1 MSAIRMTTG
10 GSRPV
15 AAFGRAVG
23 ADGRA
28 LSADPATPDAPPPGG
43 IAART
48 RRVMGN
54 RAVVLN
60 GIGPDRPD
68 VMHCRCCLSGSARS
82 SGAFDK
88 ICQGCFL
95 PGRRPARTMIGAT
108 AQTPV
113 APVGADCIA
122 CHPAAG
128 AAA

>member
-28 LSADPATPDAPPPGG
+28 LPTDPDAPPPGG

-68 VMHCRCCLSGSARS
+68 VMHCRCCLSGPARS

-95 PGRRPARTMIGAT
+95 PGRCPVRTMTGVPAPGA
-108 AQTPV
+108 AAGV
-113 APVGADCIA
+113 DCIA
-122 CHPAAG
+122 RRPAAG

>member
-28 LSADPATPDAPPPGG
+28 LPADPATPDAPPPGG

-60 GIGPDRPD
+60 GIGPDRSD

-95 PGRRPARTMIGAT
+95 PGRRPARTITGVPAPGAP
-108 AQTPV
+108 A
-113 APVGADCIA
+113 GADCIA
-122 CHPAAG
+122 RRPAAG